1 MKKFYLAL
9 SLIFFMIA
17 LEIFKYFADYIVFYL
32 FLSIQL
38 VLFISIIVLIC
49 KGAKHKA
56 ISSLM
61 LSCALIYI
69 ITPTII
75 AFANTGEQNYE
86 YVVHAGGGFLIFN
99 I

>member
-1 MKKFYLAL
+1 MKKFYTVLAL
-9 SLIFFMIA
+9 ITLMVV
-17 LEIFKYFADYIVFYL
+17 LEIAKYFANFICFYL
-32 FLSIQL
+32 FFAIQL
-38 VLFISIIVLIC
+38 VLLVAIIVLMC

-61 LSCALIYI
+61 LFCASIYI

-75 AFANTGEQNYE
+75 AFANAGEQNYE